1 MLRGEYAL
9 FERYSTKNCY
19 HHHAQNSKYSSPHF
33 SGNER
38 QAEIDLWQVQRGM
51 VVQLQEEG
59 LPLCWQCE
67 FCQYFAN
74 IKSIIK
80 VIPVIQVAKYNKL
93 YLCGSSMPSD
103 FKLTSKVTWI
113 IQNTKFLLN
122 NISRQK
128 LWFWSSNQTSLWPN
142 PDSKPQSQ
150 VWRATTLPRWYF
162 DFTVVEISHFLPQLL
177 GKEHN
182 QRKKDFLDDVSRTRQ
197 IYLL

>member
-113 IQNTKFLLN
+113 KQNTIFFL
-122 NISRQK
+122 
-128 LWFWSSNQTSLWPN
+128 
-142 PDSKPQSQ
+142 
-150 VWRATTLPRWYF
+150 TTLLLSHFQAKTMILKFKSNKSVAKPGFKATVTGVESNNFTSMIFWFYSSR
-162 DFTVVEISHFLPQLL
+162 DFTFSSSAT
-177 GKEHN
+177 G
-182 QRKKDFLDDVSRTRQ
+182 
-197 IYLL
+197 